1 MCLSTLKPNHKQS
14 EHIYCLMYVGQDFGP
29 IRFDCCRCYPVHLN
43 SSKQLVQWKPLAAWL
58 TAQITS
64 HKQPWALTAEGP
76 DLQEG
81 SGWFGKPIEPEKS
94 GYTLP
99 ERTKETRRNNTYN
112 LNMITQIAGLIKWK
126 YARISFKKRFCVI
139 MTTDLQDDTHF
150 ACSQRH

>member
-1 MCLSTLKPNHKQS
+1 MKPNHKQS
-14 EHIYCLMYVGQDFGP
+14 EDIYCLMHLGQDFGP
-29 IRFDCCRCYPVHLN
+29 IRFDCGWCYSVHLN
-43 SSKQLVQWKPLAAWL
+43 SSKRLVQWKALAAWL

-76 DLQEG
+76 DLREG
-81 SGWFGKPIEPEKS
+81 SGQFGKPIGPEKS

-112 LNMITQIAGLIKWK
+112 LNMITGLKKWK
-126 YARISFKKRFCVI
+126 YARISFKKRFYVI
-139 MTTDLQDDTHF
+139 MPTDLQDDAHF